1 MPVVVTPV
9 VTTMRT
15 KAPMLVA
22 EAESVPDENLLG
34 LRTRFSPSTTRGREH
49 ELLMANRDPKDSPVG
64 ALDGTVPRGVA
75 ASPPGDLLQATLAS
89 RPPGGGH
96 ATTST
101 STVEE
106 PSIRDWDRYELL
118 ELLGRGG
125 MGVVWKARDRRLGRI
140 VAVKL
145 IRGADPNLAMRFV
158 QEARAQA
165 RIDHPG
171 ICKVFEVGE
180 VDGKRYIAMQ
190 FVDGQRLDK
199 AAASA
204 SSRPSAHA
212 PSWPRGASGACPRS
226 APR

>member
-1 MPVVVTPV
+1 M
-9 VTTMRT
+9 
-15 KAPMLVA
+15 
-22 EAESVPDENLLG
+22 
-34 LRTRFSPSTTRGREH
+34 
-49 ELLMANRDPKDSPVG
+49 
-64 ALDGTVPRGVA
+64 
-75 ASPPGDLLQATLAS
+75 
-89 RPPGGGH
+89 
-96 ATTST
+96 
-101 STVEE
+101 VEE

-180 VDGKRYIAMQ
+180 VDGKSYIAMQ

-199 AAASA
+199 AAATMGPEEKVRA
-204 SSRPSAHA
+204 IRAVAEAIHEAHKLGIVHRDLKPANILVEGAADGRAAPVVMDFGLARETTVDYCTGTKVEGSSRSN
-212 PSWPRGASGACPRS
+212 C
-226 APR
+226 

>member
-1 MPVVVTPV
+1 M
-9 VTTMRT
+9 
-15 KAPMLVA
+15 
-22 EAESVPDENLLG
+22 
-34 LRTRFSPSTTRGREH
+34 
-49 ELLMANRDPKDSPVG
+49 
-64 ALDGTVPRGVA
+64 
-75 ASPPGDLLQATLAS
+75 
-89 RPPGGGH
+89 
-96 ATTST
+96 
-101 STVEE
+101 VEE

-180 VDGKRYIAMQ
+180 VDGKSYIAMQ

-199 AAASA
+199 AAATMGPEEIGSVFRSSVTPKVTDQKLA
-204 SSRPSAHA
+204 SQ
-212 PSWPRGASGACPRS
+212 
-226 APR
+226 